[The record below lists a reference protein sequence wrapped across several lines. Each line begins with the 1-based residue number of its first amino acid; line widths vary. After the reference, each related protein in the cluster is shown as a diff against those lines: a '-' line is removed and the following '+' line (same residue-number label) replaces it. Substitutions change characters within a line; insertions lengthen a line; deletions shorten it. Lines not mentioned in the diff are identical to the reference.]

1 MCPSVSW
8 CHHNYFPSTKHQIP
22 PYLPSPP
29 SNFLQNQTSSMT
41 SGTIWSDLRVV
52 FRQFL
57 PADLVNRFL
66 CKLPVVEVWHCD
78 NHQQLFN
85 LKTELFLN
93 CKCRIIFLSSVSVT
107 EMKYCDLKHVTLSV
121 RCRARSSHH
130 TSTNCYHLTPHT
142 SQYTDETDQAWGTTG
157 RSKTD
162 IMMMRWEKSISHIL
176 IYFQENLKSCNLM
189 RRLCLQNKTKYV
201 TDWLTQ
207 KTSRKSWE

>member
-1 MCPSVSW
+1 MGCLAWSPGPPLYPSVSQCVPVCPSVSW

-142 SQYTDETDQAWGTTG
+142 SHLTVYG
-157 RSKTD
+157 RNRPG
-162 IMMMRWEKSISHIL
+162 MRHHWKIKL
-176 IYFQENLKSCNLM
+176 I
-189 RRLCLQNKTKYV
+189 
-201 TDWLTQ
+201 
-207 KTSRKSWE
+207 